1 MSVKPW
7 HWSRSFRF
15 RLMITSVICLLVPAF
30 ITLAL
35 YNMMTKDAVK
45 EEAMTQSRQKLQL
58 VEGYVSNL
66 LDYMLYI
73 VNTVQH
79 DSEMSRVLKEIA
91 AGKVYEG
98 PNAEYE
104 KYTDWMRIINKI
116 EHMTVYGDK
125 AYVTILLTD
134 GSTFTNYSTDEYS
147 PNLLRQ
153 EPWFDELIQ
162 LKGVQSLWVGTSP
175 TVFPNDRRSS
185 PYQITMART
194 LRSGISPYG
203 YVVVTIMER
212 QVSSIFNRLAEGQE
226 TMLLDGEGRILSHLD
241 GSRIGERFAYPGSG
255 TPDSEIIG
263 SGEGSAILTRQLHRV
278 TGWELVSL
286 TPYKAAV
293 YQLNAIFNRIAVLQ
307 LVSFVVFLLLFLYL
321 LRSFTRPLVR
331 LGKVAETVQRG
342 NLEVRSHIRGHDE
355 IGYLGSSFDLMLEHI
370 KEMLAEV
377 MRTQSRKRKA
387 ELAMLQAQINPHF
400 LFNVLNS
407 IRMKVMR
414 RGDMDSA
421 EMISSLS
428 KLLRMTIIQDKGMI
442 PLHEELSMAEAYV
455 KLMNMRQKEETEL
468 ALDISPEVLMLP
480 VPRFF
485 LQPLIENAIIHGLHQ
500 RVGRIAITATPG
512 EGGCIIAVRDNG
524 QGMDEPALQALRE
537 KLVWRGERP
546 EPQDQEGGRFSGIG
560 VTNVC
565 ERMCLAYGEG
575 VAIQAISRP
584 GEGTTITMTIPKVEV
599 EETDV
604 YRHAGG

>member
-15 RLMITSVICLLVPAF
+15 RLMITSVVCLLVPAF

-35 YNMMTKDAVK
+35 YNMLTKDAVK

-91 AGKVYEG
+91 AGKLYEG
-98 PNAEYE
+98 ANAEYE

-134 GSTFTNYSTDEYS
+134 GSTFTNYSTDEYA
-147 PNLLRQ
+147 PNNLRQ
-153 EPWFDELIQ
+153 EPWFEDLNQ
-162 LKGVQSLWVGTSP
+162 LKGVQSLWLGTSP

-185 PYQITMART
+185 PYQISMART
-194 LRSGISPYG
+194 LRSGITPYG

-212 QVSSIFNRLAEGQE
+212 QVSTIFNRLAEGQE
-226 TMLLDGEGRILSHLD
+226 TMLLDGEGRILSHLN
-241 GSRIGERFAYPGSG
+241 GERIGQTFTPSGSAA
-255 TPDSEIIG
+255 PVSEIVELE
-263 SGEGSAILTRQLHRV
+263 EGSAILTRQPHTV

-293 YQLNAIFNRIAVLQ
+293 FQLNAIFNRIAVLQ

-321 LRSFTRPLVR
+321 LGSFTRPLVR

-414 RGDMDSA
+414 KGDMDSA

-442 PLHEELSMAEAYV
+442 PLHEELSMAAAYV

-485 LQPLIENAIIHGLHQ
+485 IQPLIENAIIHGLHQ
-500 RVGRIAITATPG
+500 RVGIIAITAVS
-512 EGGCIIAVRDNG
+512 EKRRCIIAVRDNG
-524 QGMDEPALQALRE
+524 QGMDESTLQTLQD
-537 KLVWRGERP
+537 KLAWRGERP
-546 EPQDQEGGRFSGIG
+546 EPPDQTSGRFSGIG
-560 VTNVC
+560 VANVC
-565 ERMCLAYGEG
+565 ERMRLAYGEEFG
-575 VAIQAISRP
+575 VQAVSHP
-584 GEGTTITMTIPKVEV
+584 GKGTTITMSIPKAEV
-599 EETDV
+599 EENDV
-604 YRHAGG
+604 YSHAGG